1 MTSTTTPVVA
11 TAPGRA
17 SSCAPS
23 SSASPLHAVE
33 TAFTALS
40 AGDAPLTLPA
50 ALLGNAAPAGTAETG
65 EVTVAEVRAIL
76 TVSGAQVPDA
86 VRDAVWAEL
95 VRRCRQHPGAWTVA
109 AAGMALPALRKLA
122 AGFARSYDGPIE
134 DLDADIL
141 TGFLEQ
147 LAVVDT
153 GKQGIFPDLWW
164 AARRA
169 GSRTSAAEI
178 DFTRHAAGYASA
190 PPPAPC
196 GHEDL
201 VLARAHRH
209 GVITAEDAEL
219 IGMTRLDGMS
229 LAEAADALG
238 ASKNAVKIR
247 RQRAEAR
254 LVAWI
259 EGRRVPSQTALARSR
274 TRA

>member
-1 MTSTTTPVVA
+1 MTSTKTPAVVIA
-11 TAPGRA
+11 TNGLPATTAPGRA
-17 SSCAPS
+17 PSCAQHY
-23 SSASPLHAVE
+23 SASLLHSLE

-50 ALLGNAAPAGTAETG
+50 ALLGDAVPAGTG

-76 TVSGAQVPDA
+76 TVSGARVPDA

-95 VRRCRQHPGAWTVA
+95 VRRCRQHPGVWTVA

-153 GKQGIFPDLWW
+153 CKQGIFPDLWW

-169 GSRTSAAEI
+169 GSRTSAAQI

-201 VLARAHRH
+201 VLARAQRH

-219 IGMTRLDGMS
+219 IGR
-229 LAEAADALG
+229 
-238 ASKNAVKIR
+238 ASCR
-247 RQRAEAR
+247 E
-254 LVAWI
+254 
-259 EGRRVPSQTALARSR
+259 RV
-274 TRA
+274 

>member
-1 MTSTTTPVVA
+1 M
-11 TAPGRA
+11 
-17 SSCAPS
+17 
-23 SSASPLHAVE
+23 
-33 TAFTALS
+33 
-40 AGDAPLTLPA
+40 
-50 ALLGNAAPAGTAETG
+50 LLGDAAPAGTAETG

-76 TVSGAQVPDA
+76 TATGTQVPDT

-95 VRRCRQHPGAWTVA
+95 VRRCRQQPGVWTVA

-178 DFTRHAAGYASA
+178 DFMRHAAGYASA

-201 VLARAHRH
+201 VLARAQRH

-229 LAEAADALG
+229 LAEAAQALG

-274 TRA
+274 TRT

>member
-1 MTSTTTPVVA
+1 MTSTITAAVA
-11 TAPGRA
+11 IAGNGFPAPT
-17 SSCAPS
+17 APS
-23 SSASPLHAVE
+23 SSSALHAVE

-50 ALLGNAAPAGTAETG
+50 VLLGDAVPVDTS

-76 TVSGAQVPDA
+76 TATGAQVPGT

-95 VRRCRQHPGAWTVA
+95 VRRARLHPGVWTLA
-109 AAGMALPALRKLA
+109 AAGMAVPALRKLA

-164 AARRA
+164 AARRT
-169 GSRTSAAEI
+169 GSRTSAAQI
-178 DFTRHAAGYASA
+178 DFTRHAAGYASV

-201 VLARAHRH
+201 VLARAQRH

-229 LAEAADALG
+229 LAEAAEALG

-259 EGRRVPSQTALARSR
+259 EGRRVPSQTALAQSR
-274 TRA
+274 TRT